1 MNLLKLN
8 KFCLK
13 YETFQERRLVVARQV
28 TMAGLYKRNLIQNCT
43 CIKVLK

>member
-13 YETFQERRLVVARQV
+13 YETFQERRLLLLDKSRWLGS
-28 TMAGLYKRNLIQNCT
+28 TKET
-43 CIKVLK
+43 